1 MYVKSGSPKSLSN
14 LDSTF
19 EWKAPGSQIDLRDM
33 VQELQGIRVS
43 SVKISGDT
51 ASALLRVRSAGGVS
65 ADSSDITTDD
75 VIFGAVEFQ
84 SSSTRYSGIEWVSL
98 RNDIRISATTG
109 YISIS
114 NRAANTGPGSSYILL
129 FWLDKS
135 GYAAY

>member
-1 MYVKSGSPKSLSN
+1 MYVKSGSPESLSD
-14 LDSTF
+14 LDSKF
-19 EWKAPGSQIDLRDM
+19 GWSAPGSQIDLRGM

-43 SVKISGDT
+43 SVKISGDA
-51 ASALLRVRSAGGVS
+51 ASALLRVRSAGGLS

-84 SSSTRYSGIEWVSL
+84 SSSVRTSGIEWVSL
-98 RNDIRISATTG
+98 RNDVRISATTG
-109 YISIS
+109 YVSIS

-129 FWLDKS
+129 FWLDKT